1 MLQISFSSDGI
12 FRDFS
17 ELLLSIMES
26 TRGVNLELCTDYDE
40 LVGVLKRCRFLF
52 LRLETDGIA
61 SRGGANAVSDL
72 ERRLELCGTDITF
85 PVISIKRSS
94 KRLHVIWMWKKF
106 VLVKN
111 LFLSDFWFTH
121 MKLFFFFR
129 ISLKDPQRTNVPQKI
144 LCSVHHNKKL
154 LQDRKRKLGG
164 NEMGHPGISGLFFW
178 NI

>member
-26 TRGVNLELCTDYDE
+26 TRGVNLELCTDCDE
-40 LVGVLKRCRFLF
+40 LVGVLKRYRFLF
-52 LRLETDGIA
+52 LRLETDGIV

-94 KRLHVIWMWKKF
+94 KRLHVI
-106 VLVKN
+106 
-111 LFLSDFWFTH
+111 
-121 MKLFFFFR
+121 
-129 ISLKDPQRTNVPQKI
+129 
-144 LCSVHHNKKL
+144 
-154 LQDRKRKLGG
+154 
-164 NEMGHPGISGLFFW
+164 
-178 NI
+178 